1 MAIWP
6 FGRRRKRP
14 RKAADNEA
22 FSGSAAPAGG
32 DALVHVL
39 SRGFGG
45 HGSHQ
50 HQPNSH
56 SSISGSGKATRR
68 GSKRRKRNNIPPTT
82 AYDLHHRNDNDTVR
96 LTDLPPGAMSIASAR
111 FHRQPASVD
120 SSLSRN
126 FALSPSNYHY
136 SPSTASQTSLGQ
148 AAPTLHGRRT
158 STEATIFKLKPSK
171 CRRNDYSRELEIKNM
186 TSHVTVLRRPSI
198 VSPPMQWWESNKRG
212 TRNIKTA
219 HGPVSS
225 QVSLHVD
232 SGRSSP
238 FDMESCAFK
247 ISSFAALTPRPILRY
262 AEQPRYGLETRGHS
276 RASTKKDWRQVIPA
290 EDLTRISRIHD
301 LADDM
306 DASALKELMERDRRR
321 KEMKRLADQQK
332 LQRKLQ
338 RRADFQREHER
349 RNPPVPSQLATS
361 GDGVGLPASRVHGA
375 TEKIGVTLS
384 SRIANAVKATASSE
398 SWLRDPSKE
407 SLHDTPSRPKDQT
420 LSRVNGSSA
429 VCCSPRGRSSN
440 ISRDISMS
448 GMSCQH
454 SIELSHGAKAA
465 DKLGASQAPETARG
479 SAGDMPTQNSELEK
493 GHSDSA
499 GKLSTSWTAFF
510 RRGGSRFR
518 RPNAERTKTPS
529 EFSIP
534 SRESFQRINQQPASA
549 QPIPIPDRS
558 YLRPKMPPRSQS
570 KFTEHFTEPITKFPP
585 PPGRDFQSSS
595 DPQLSSA
602 AVGLPIAGITA
613 NNEHYNVD
621 RDSAVVTFEQ
631 CDCNRSSGAGSP
643 ETNAESIF
651 LAHSLASINSEGS
664 WLSGRPSRRL
674 SQPPK
679 NSSSANSTKEIL
691 DEYEEYKYRVDND
704 YDPQPPIPLE
714 EAVNENE
721 TLHASVGKRALLVR
735 PDHRQFSNKD
745 NIIVDDN
752 HKHLY
757 METEGGDNMLATLVP
772 EVQSFWRFHGGRRRL
787 SGLVL
792 ILQGVV
798 RCPKTRNAVV
808 GLSEQ
813 WWKERSVGWKELMVE
828 MIDDNDEEAL
838 KEEKKK
844 IFSN

>member
-14 RKAADNEA
+14 RKAADDEA
-22 FSGSAAPAGG
+22 FSGSVAPAGG
-32 DALVHVL
+32 DDPLVHVHVHA
-39 SRGFGG
+39 RGFGG
-45 HGSHQ
+45 HGSHQHQQ

-68 GSKRRKRNNIPPTT
+68 DSKRRKRNNIPPTT
-82 AYDLHHRNDNDTVR
+82 AYGIHDNDPVR

-120 SSLSRN
+120 TSLSRN
-126 FALSPSNYHY
+126 FAISPSNSHYYH
-136 SPSTASQTSLGQ
+136 PSTVSQTSLGHPP
-148 AAPTLHGRRT
+148 PTLHGRRT
-158 STEATIFKLKPSK
+158 STEATIFRRKSSK
-171 CRRNDYSRELEIKNM
+171 RRRNDVARELEIKNM
-186 TSHVTVLRRPSI
+186 TSHVTVLRRPSTTA
-198 VSPPMQWWESNKRG
+198 SPPMQWRESNKRG

-238 FDMESCAFK
+238 FDMEPCAFK

-262 AEQPRYGLETRGHS
+262 AEQPRYGLEIRDHS
-276 RASTKKDWRQVIPA
+276 RASTSKDRRQVIPA

-301 LADDM
+301 LVDDM
-306 DASALKELMERDRRR
+306 DASALRELMERDRRR

-338 RRADFQREHER
+338 RRADLQREQER

-361 GDGVGLPASRVHGA
+361 GDGVGLPASSPVPRA
-375 TEKIGVTLS
+375 TEKIAVAIVPD
-384 SRIANAVKATASSE
+384 RISAETVEATASSE

-407 SLHDTPSRPKDQT
+407 SLRNTPASPKDQT
-420 LSRVNGSSA
+420 LSRVNSGSA
-429 VCCSPRGRSSN
+429 VSCSPRGRSSN
-440 ISRDISMS
+440 ISHDISMS
-448 GMSCQH
+448 GMSGQH
-454 SIELSHGAKAA
+454 SIELGHGTKAV
-465 DKLGASQAPETARG
+465 DKLGTSQAPEIARG
-479 SAGDMPTQNSELEK
+479 STADMPRNFELVEK
-493 GHSDSA
+493 RHSDNA
-499 GKLSTSWTAFF
+499 GKISTSWTAFF

-518 RPNAERTKTPS
+518 RANMERTKTPS

-534 SRESFQRINQQPASA
+534 SRESFQRINQQPAPA

-558 YLRPKMPPRSQS
+558 YLRPGMLPRSQS
-570 KFTEHFTEPITKFPP
+570 KFTEHFTEPITEFPP
-585 PPGRDFQSSS
+585 PPGLDFQSSS

-602 AVGLPIAGITA
+602 AVGLPVAGVTA
-613 NNEHYNVD
+613 NNEHYNVN

-631 CDCNRSSGAGSP
+631 RDYNRSSGAGSP
-643 ETNAESIF
+643 ETNAESIL
-651 LAHSLASINSEGS
+651 LAHSLASIDSEGS

-691 DEYEEYKYRVDND
+691 DEYEEYKYRDDND

-714 EAVNENE
+714 EDDNEEE

-735 PDHRQFSNKD
+735 PDHRPFSNNG
-745 NIIVDDN
+745 NIVVNDN

-757 METEGGDNMLATLVP
+757 VETEGVRADTDSPSPVSPLEAEPELSRATSVDL
-772 EVQSFWRFHGGRRRL
+772 GRQHVRHISAGSAKLLEISRRASEAKRL
-787 SGLVL
+787 SVDS
-792 ILQGVV
+792 VV
-798 RCPKTRNAVV
+798 SDMLPNHA
-808 GLSEQ
+808 
-813 WWKERSVGWKELMVE
+813 
-828 MIDDNDEEAL
+828 
-838 KEEKKK
+838 
-844 IFSN
+844 